1 MRAAISPS
9 PARSIACSDS
19 RRHPFIRG
27 KLGHVARILLIDDDA
42 SLLDVLALAF
52 EDAGHEVHRAKDGQ
66 SGFDMIAA
74 VKPDA
79 VISDVNMPG
88 IDGFSLC
95 KKLRESGNQVPLIL
109 LTSRDNEIDEALGL
123 ELGADDYVPKP
134 FSTRV
139 LLARVQSLL
148 RRETARKGGPAG
160 SAPAPANTLSH
171 GGLALDADR
180 LEVTFQGTPIVVT
193 VTEFRLLE
201 AMIQRPGIVF
211 SRTRLLEI
219 LRGDDT
225 VVAERIID
233 TYVRRLRRKMEA
245 IDPKFDRI
253 ETVVGAGYRWKE

>member
-1 MRAAISPS
+1 MAAL
-9 PARSIACSDS
+9 A
-19 RRHPFIRG
+19 
-27 KLGHVARILLIDDDA
+27 KILVIDDDA

-52 EDAGHEVHRAKDGQ
+52 EEAGHEVVRAKDGL
-66 SGFDMIAA
+66 SGLDRVRDA
-74 VKPDA
+74 KPDA

-88 IDGFSLC
+88 IDGFALC
-95 KKLRESGNQVPLIL
+95 RKLRTEKNEVPLIL

-139 LLARVQSLL
+139 LMARVASLL
-148 RRETARKGGPAG
+148 RRESLRSGGQTTAEKPLIAG
-160 SAPAPANTLSH
+160 ALE
-171 GGLALDADR
+171 LDAER
-180 LEVTFQGTPIVVT
+180 LEVKFKGTPVVVT

-201 AMIQRPGIVF
+201 ALIQRPGIVF

-233 TYVRRLRRKMEA
+233 TYVRRLRRKLEA
-245 IDPKFDRI
+245 IDSTFDRI
-253 ETVVGAGYRWKE
+253 ETVVGAGYRWKADG

>member
-1 MRAAISPS
+1 M
-9 PARSIACSDS
+9 
-19 RRHPFIRG
+19 
-27 KLGHVARILLIDDDA
+27 ARILLIDDDA
-42 SLLDVLALAF
+42 SVLDVLALAC
-52 EDAGHEVHRAKDGQ
+52 EDAGHEVDRAKDGLT
-66 SGFDMIAA
+66 GLERINAG
-74 VKPDA
+74 KPDA

-88 IDGFSLC
+88 IDGFALC
-95 KKLRESGNQVPLIL
+95 RKLRAGGNQVPLIL

-139 LLARVQSLL
+139 LLARVASLL
-148 RRETARKGGPAG
+148 RRDSTRRGAKPEIPST
-160 SAPAPANTLSH
+160 TLSH
-171 GGLALDADR
+171 GGLVLDPDR
-180 LEVTFQGTPIVVT
+180 LEVTFQGQNVVVT

-201 AMIQRPGIVF
+201 ALIQRPGIVF

-233 TYVRRLRRKMEA
+233 TYVRRLRRKLEA
-245 IDPKFDRI
+245 IDAKFDRI